1 MRLQKYISAAGVCSR
16 REAEQRIL
24 DGRVMVNGAVAT
36 LGMSVDE
43 CEDEIRVDGRLVRPP
58 QECTYV
64 MLHKPRGYVTTMK
77 DDKGRPTVAQLVADA
92 EVRLYP
98 VGRLDYDSEGLLI
111 MTNDGEIANR
121 LAHPSHGVKKTYYVW
136 VKGEDLVAAAEKL
149 RHPVA
154 YQGVR
159 YRGAKTEIL
168 SDDGEGRGKLSVT
181 IGDGKNREVRN
192 MCAAVGLKVLRLL
205 RVSQGELRLGNL
217 PEGEWRYLTKKE
229 TEYLRNLQ

>member
-24 DGRVMVNGAVAT
+24 DGRVTLNGQIAT
-36 LGMSVDE
+36 IGMSVTNASDIV
-43 CEDEIRVDGRLVRPP
+43 CVDGRKVRPV

-77 DDKGRPTVAQLVADA
+77 DDRGRPTVAQLVESA

-111 MTNDGEIANR
+111 MTNDGEVANR
-121 LAHPSHGVKKTYYVW
+121 LAHPSHGVKKTYHVW
-136 VKGEDLVAAAEKL
+136 VKGAEIETAAEKL
-149 RHPVA
+149 RHPIT
-154 YQGVR
+154 YQGVH
-159 YRGAKTEIL
+159 YKGAKVEIL
-168 SDDGEGRGKLSVT
+168 SCETDTQGKLAVT

-192 MCAAVGLKVLRLL
+192 MCAAAELKVIRLQ
-205 RVSQGELRLGNL
+205 RISQGELRLGNL
-217 PEGEWRYLTKKE
+217 PEGEWRYLTQKE
-229 TEYLRNLQ
+229 TDYLKKLQ

>member
-24 DGRVMVNGAVAT
+24 EGHVTVNGAVAT

-43 CEDEIRVDGRLVRPP
+43 CVDEIRVDGRLVRPP
-58 QECTYV
+58 EECTYI

-77 DDKGRPTVAQLVADA
+77 DDRGRPTVAQLVENA
-92 EVRLYP
+92 EIRLYP

-111 MTNDGEIANR
+111 MTNDGETANR

-136 VKGEDLVAAAEKL
+136 VKGDDLTLAAEKL
-149 RHPVA
+149 RHPLS
-154 YQGVR
+154 YQGVN
-159 YRGAKTEIL
+159 YKGAKTEIL

-205 RVSQGELRLGNL
+205 RISQGELRLGNL
-217 PEGEWRYLTKKE
+217 PVGEWRYLTKKE
-229 TEYLRNLQ
+229 TDYLRNLQ